1 MILEW
6 RSEIISKAKFYIIKK
21 GNDDSD
27 HKFLIESFINKIGF
41 ENNFLFKHRKR
52 ILFSLIMLAEH
63 DAPMNHKTSND
74 GSKCEM

>member
-6 RSEIISKAKFYIIKK
+6 RSGIVSKAKFYIIRK
-21 GNDDSD
+21 GKDDSD
-27 HKFLIESFINKIGF
+27 HKFLIESFVYKIGF
-41 ENNFLFKHRKR
+41 ENKFLFDRRKR
-52 ILFSLIMLAEH
+52 ILFSLIMLVEH

>member
-6 RSEIISKAKFYIIKK
+6 RSGIVSKAKFYIIKK

-52 ILFSLIMLAEH
+52 ILFSLIMLVEH
-63 DAPMNHKTSND
+63 DVPMKHKTSND